1 MKGGILD
8 KVKRHNGEA
17 EHFDKIVHIL
27 TLVCVVGLMAY
38 YVLPILILR
47 ENYIF
52 RIHDSMDGFGGTV
65 QMLHDNHIWID
76 TFVDLPIMNGV
87 KGLYLLTQYNAY
99 EMLCILFGVLWGHI
113 LNRVIGA
120 FLGLCSMKKLLDTVF
135 VETSPLQSDIFW
147 LLSVC
152 YTILPCA
159 PNRTIAFA
167 ALPAIVLF
175 YIKLSKREKFT
186 KLSLLSLLIPFFSLL
201 DAVLMFVIIAWFI
214 AGIIDWVRKRRINV
228 NLAVAFVLICIVT
241 VLVNINL
248 AIVALTVNDTNRPL
262 LFKLYD
268 ADLGSKFLQY
278 LEGQHHAITLHKG
291 LLLNFC
297 AIAFIISLGNYL
309 YNIKRNREY
318 AVKLRKGLLFVTGGV
333 VFWFFTT
340 FLMASREAG
349 WKTGITVIDGFSWG
363 RALSLM
369 RFVWVF
375 IFAALMFSMPKK
387 KILVLLCYGVM
398 ILQARKIVIVPAFND
413 YNDTLESLK
422 AIYSDYNGFISF
434 KDFFAEDFFAGIK
447 GDMNYVNEGVAAYGF
462 HPSVLTYNGFNTIDG
477 YLDVHTMDVQNAF
490 REIIAPALNRMPS
503 YEQYYDGWGGRMY
516 LYGEL
521 SFEPT
526 LVKPTESY
534 PLYIDPEAFKNYGG
548 QYILSRAE
556 ISNIDEIG
564 LTFIKDYDS
573 DESIYH
579 IYLYEVQ

>member
-1 MKGGILD
+1 MSNKIE
-8 KVKRHNGEA
+8 RHSGRGR
-17 EHFDKIVHIL
+17 HFDKIMHVL
-27 TLVCVVGLMAY
+27 TIACVVGLMAY
-38 YVLPILILR
+38 YVLPMLILR
-47 ENYIF
+47 EDYIF
-52 RIHDSMDGFGGTV
+52 TIHDGLDGFGGIV

-120 FLGLCSMKKLLDTVF
+120 FLGLFSMKKLLDTVF
-135 VETSPLQSDIFW
+135 TETSPLQSDVFW

-167 ALPAIVLF
+167 ALPAVVLF
-175 YIKLSKREKFT
+175 YIKLSKRDRFT
-186 KLSLLSLLIPFFSLL
+186 KFSLLSVLIPFFSLF

-214 AGIIDWVRKRRINV
+214 AGIADWVRKRRFNV

-248 AIVALTVNDTNRPL
+248 AIIALTVNDTNRML
-262 LFKLYD
+262 IFELYNG
-268 ADLGSKFLQY
+268 DLRSLFLQY
-278 LEGQHHAITLHKG
+278 LDGQYHAPTLHKG

-297 AIAFIISLGNYL
+297 VIAFIISLGNYL
-309 YNIKRNREY
+309 YNRKRNREY
-318 AVKLRKGLLFVTGGV
+318 AVKLRKGLLFAIGGV
-333 VFWFFTT
+333 GFWFFTT
-340 FLMASREAG
+340 FLLASREAG

-363 RALSLM
+363 RALALM
-369 RFVWVF
+369 RFVWIF
-375 IFAALMFSMPKK
+375 IFAVLMFSMPKK
-387 KILVLLCYGVM
+387 KFLVLLCYGVM
-398 ILQARKIVIVPAFND
+398 ILQAKKIVMVPSE
-413 YNDTLESLK
+413 YNDTYQSLR
-422 AIYSDYNGFISF
+422 AIYYDYSVFISF
-434 KDFFAEDFFAGIK
+434 RDFFAEDFFTGIK
-447 GDMNYVNEGVAAYGF
+447 EDMNYNNEGVAAYGF
-462 HPSVLTYNGFNTIDG
+462 HPSILAFNGFNTIDG

-490 REIIAPALNRMPS
+490 REIIAPALDRMPE
-503 YEQYYDGWGGRMY
+503 YERYYDGWGGRMY

-526 LVKPTESY
+526 VVKPTESY
-534 PLYIDPEAFKNYGG
+534 PLYINPEAFKDYGG

-564 LTFIKDYDS
+564 LTFVKDYDS
-573 DESIYH
+573 DEGIYH